1 MGGTPPFMVV
11 VSHKNYTTSSGCKTD
26 KVVLNKHTNE
36 TLILTQEFG
45 WRIRSMT
52 EQQAARYI
60 SQLTHEEKLILDEML
75 IGLEQMRRPS
85 PSRPASTEQDA

>member
-1 MGGTPPFMVV
+1 MTIVV
-11 VSHKNYTTSSGCKTD
+11 FHKIIPHLAAAKQLRLCY
-26 KVVLNKHTNE
+26 NKHTNK

-60 SQLTHEEKLILDEML
+60 SQLTHEEKIILDEML
-75 IGLEQMRRPS
+75 IGLEQMRQPS

>member
-1 MGGTPPFMVV
+1 MVV

-36 TLILTQEFG
+36 TLVLTQEFG
-45 WRIRSMT
+45 WRIRIMT

>member
-1 MGGTPPFMVV
+1 MVV

-36 TLILTQEFG
+36 TLVLTQEFG

>member
-1 MGGTPPFMVV
+1 MTIVIF
-11 VSHKNYTTSSGCKTD
+11 HKNYTTSSGCKTV

-36 TLILTQEFG
+36 TLVLTQEFG

>member
-1 MGGTPPFMVV
+1 MVV

>member
-1 MGGTPPFMVV
+1 MGV

-36 TLILTQEFG
+36 TLVLTQEFG